1 MSIAQGILPFQLV
14 ENTSKL
20 LLTSFGGLPLV
31 METFRAL
38 GLPQSIHKNL
48 SILQNGGKY
57 LEADYIESFVVL
69 FASGGECVEDLELL
83 RADEGLPL
91 EADPPLAERKLGLRV
106 ASPEAARWFLNAF
119 HEEEP
124 LSGRLPHQAFIP
136 EETENLRGLKE
147 VRKEMILKAT
157 RREAPWMAT
166 IDLDAVIVESQKQEA
181 YFTYLGEKGYQPATA
196 YWVEQDLIVA
206 DEFRDGNVP
215 ARMDLLRVAQE
226 ALSALPPT
234 VRLVRIRSDSAAYVH
249 EFLDWCRQDLPGRP
263 RIEFAISAEM
273 TEELRAAIQALPEE
287 VWRPLRKITEKGLI
301 AGRKE
306 WAEVEFVPSKPST
319 KKRMR
324 PDRYLAI
331 RVRPAQGELFRDG
344 NPYHYFAVVTNMWSW
359 NGERLLRWQRER
371 CGTIEKI
378 HDVMKNDLAAGI
390 LPSKRFFVNATWW
403 RLNTMAYNV
412 LSILKRKALPEGW
425 WSLRLKALRFH
436 LLNLAGRIIEHGRKL
451 FLKITQN
458 HPHFQLYREAR
469 KKLLIFSSA

>member
-1 MSIAQGILPFQLV
+1 MSIAQGILPFQLI

-38 GLPQSIHKNL
+38 GLPRSIHKHL
-48 SILQNGGKY
+48 SILQKKGKY
-57 LEADYIESFVVL
+57 REVDYIESFIVL
-69 FASGGECVEDLELL
+69 FAAGGECVEDLELL
-83 RADEGLPL
+83 RSDEGLK
-91 EADPPLAERKLGLRV
+91 RLGLRV
-106 ASPEAARWFLNAF
+106 PSPEAARWFLNAF
-119 HEEEP
+119 HEEEL

-136 EETENLRGLKE
+136 EETEGLRGLKE
-147 VRKEMILKAT
+147 VRRDGIQKAT
-157 RREAPWMAT
+157 RREAPWKAT

-181 YFTYLGEKGYQPATA
+181 YFTYLGEKGYQPVTA

-215 ARMDLLRVAQE
+215 ARMNLLRVAKE
-226 ALSALPPT
+226 AISALPPT

-249 EFLDWCRQDLPGRP
+249 EFLDWCREDIPGRP

-273 TEELRAAIQALPEE
+273 TEELRATIQDVPEE
-287 VWRPLRKITEKGLI
+287 AWKPLRKITEKGLI

-306 WAEVEFVPSKPST
+306 WAEVEFVPSKPSR
-319 KKRMR
+319 KKRMK

-331 RVRPAQGELFRDG
+331 RIRPAQGELFQDG

-359 NGERLLRWQRER
+359 DGERLLRWQRER

-378 HDVMKNDLAAGI
+378 HDLMKNDLAAGV
-390 LPSKRFFVNATWW
+390 LPSKRFFVNALWW
-403 RLNTMAYNV
+403 RLNTLAYNI
-412 LSILKRKALPEGW
+412 LAILKRKALPESW
-425 WSLRLKALRFH
+425 WPLRLKALRFN

-458 HPHFQLYREAR
+458 HPHFQLYQEAR